1 MIKFFRKIRQKL
13 LSENK
18 FSKYLI
24 YAIGEIIL
32 VVIGILIAL
41 QINNRNDLGKLE
53 DKKQLYYDQLLVD
66 ISKDTTDIRK
76 TVNRL
81 KKSIGTFDAYIESY
95 SKPNL
100 DIQTVISNLAKIDFT
115 YPIITFNTNTITTLV
130 QTGDIG
136 LMPIDIR
143 NNILD
148 IERIQTIIEN
158 QRDQLD
164 PEYMRL
170 QMDARK
176 LGFSSITNRLSNQE
190 QLSGILNIKA
200 NWDEIILIGESAFLL
215 KNYIEKDRI
224 NSYELLL
231 SEYRS
236 LESKIKIEK
245 K

>member
-1 MIKFFRKIRQKL
+1 ML
-13 LSENK
+13 TENK
-18 FSKYLI
+18 FSKYLL
-24 YAIGEIIL
+24 YSIGEILL

-41 QINNRNDLGKLE
+41 QINNRNDLSKLE
-53 DKKQLYYDQLLVD
+53 DKKQLYYDQLLID
-66 ISKDTTDIRK
+66 ISKDTTDIRQ
-76 TVNRL
+76 TVNRF

-100 DIQTVISNLAKIDFT
+100 DIETVISNLSKIDFT
-115 YPIITFNTNTITTLV
+115 YPIITFKTNTITTLL

-148 IERIQTIIEN
+148 IKRIQMINEN

-176 LGFSSITNRLSNQE
+176 LGFSSIINRLRNQE
-190 QLSGILNIKA
+190 QLSGILNIKD
-200 NWDEIILIGESAFLL
+200 NWDEIVLIGESAFLL
-215 KNYIEKDRI
+215 KNYIEKERI
-224 NSYELLL
+224 RSYELLL
-231 SEYRS
+231 SEYRN